1 MDFSE
6 YQVQE
11 LGKPVLLP
19 AFCITLF
26 TNVMVSRDE
35 IPNGLLKPYH
45 KILQDLKQEFRWA
58 SYDFDQKW
66 PKKVTEDIFQKPD
79 HWLAKPSSRSKDSAF
94 ISLFGGNSPQELHF
108 PFFSWDYTN
117 NHRAKKYDSSYRIDL
132 PLSWKN
138 NLSATEIDD
147 YIYHLVEDYPL
158 VCGYAGYTI
167 SGNSKEIMTRDD
179 LKEYI
184 FHWHQRH
191 PGIMNTVPL
200 SESQILTQGNILFAV
215 GWITILGEDLCK
227 RMGGFEEL
235 YLKLSHITNIVV
247 KPLPQNGA
255 LIRIGDKPRLGDLYN
270 GGLLDTYQ
278 AVGQVL
284 FPISVHDFHALAK
297 TVVVEGFHDNNEC
310 AKWLGR
316 FFPDWR
322 RDI

>member
-1 MDFSE
+1 
-6 YQVQE
+6 
-11 LGKPVLLP
+11 
-19 AFCITLF
+19 
-26 TNVMVSRDE
+26 
-35 IPNGLLKPYH
+35 
-45 KILQDLKQEFRWA
+45 
-58 SYDFDQKW
+58 
-66 PKKVTEDIFQKPD
+66 
-79 HWLAKPSSRSKDSAF
+79 
-94 ISLFGGNSPQELHF
+94 
-108 PFFSWDYTN
+108 
-117 NHRAKKYDSSYRIDL
+117 
-132 PLSWKN
+132 
-138 NLSATEIDD
+138 
-147 YIYHLVEDYPL
+147 
-158 VCGYAGYTI
+158 
-167 SGNSKEIMTRDD
+167 MTRAD

-200 SESQILTQGNILFAV
+200 SESQILTQGNILFAI

-247 KPLPQNGA
+247 KPFPQNGA

-297 TVVVEGFHDNNEC
+297 AVVVEGFHDNNEC

-316 FFPDWR
+316 FFLNGEEIYNETSSLALTVNALPLTISPFSVFSDSPTR
-322 RDI
+322 YFKLTETTL